1 MPHLPQS
8 KRDRWIW
15 LIRLLPTRIRETAG
29 YSLLACETV
38 DNRGFNLP
46 AVPVMEKDGLKVG
59 NDFTSDVLV
68 RRAINLAIDR
78 DEMIQN
84 VLNGYG
90 SPAFSVC
97 DKMPWYNSDAEITC
111 DRDEAARLL
120 DEAGWIV
127 GADGIREKD
136 GVKAEL
142 EFLYPADDS
151 VRQARWQPIRQTS

>member
-1 MPHLPQS
+1 
-8 KRDRWIW
+8 
-15 LIRLLPTRIRETAG
+15 
-29 YSLLACETV
+29 
-38 DNRGFNLP
+38 
-46 AVPVMEKDGLKVG
+46 MEKDGLKVG

-151 VRQARWQPIRQTS
+151 VRQALAADTANQLKEIGINASTRGSWMGYGI